1 MNNQY
6 FLVTKIDNENY
17 SIIQGPNYLP
27 ESFGETSGFNVLEDN
42 SPELLLDLSW
52 QQNPN
57 LGFWKAIFDTEP
69 DYDISQGLV
78 STNKLNIADKTCNV
92 NYTLKSLSDQE
103 LTQRKN
109 ILKSQIRMIR
119 DRYLSLTDFTQLLD
133 VPFSSQV
140 KTEFATFR
148 QQLRD
153 LPDVDDPT
161 KIIWPTIPTSVSINL
176 PPFPPVPSYKNKI
189 INFIPNITN

>member
-1 MNNQY
+1 MSTNQY
-6 FLVTKIDNENY
+6 FLVNKVDSQNY
-17 SIIQGPNYLP
+17 FIIQGPMQLP
-27 ESFGETSGFNVLEDN
+27 DTFGPTSGFNILEES
-42 SPELLLDLSW
+42 SPELLPDLTW

-57 LGFWKAIFDTEP
+57 LGFWKAIFDAEP
-69 DYDISQGLV
+69 DYNISQSLV
-78 STNKLNIADKTCNV
+78 PTNKLNITDKTCSV
-92 NYTLKSLSDQE
+92 SYTLQSLSDVE

-140 KTEFATFR
+140 KAEFAIFR

-153 LPDVDDPT
+153 LPNADDPT
-161 KIIWPTIPTSVSINL
+161 TIVWPTIPTSVNINL
-176 PPFPPVPSYKNKI
+176 PLFPPVPTYKQ
-189 INFIPNITN
+189 

>member
-1 MNNQY
+1 MSTNKY
-6 FLVTKIDNENY
+6 FLVNKVDNQNY
-17 SIIQGPNYLP
+17 FIIQGPMQLP
-27 ESFGETSGFNVLEDN
+27 DTFGPTSGFSNLEDN
-42 SPELLLDLSW
+42 APELLPDLTW

-57 LGFWKAIFDTEP
+57 LGFWKAIFDVEP
-69 DYDISQGLV
+69 DYNISQSLV
-78 STNKLNIADKTCNV
+78 PTNKLNITDKTCSV
-92 NYTLKSLSDQE
+92 SYTLQSLSDVE

-140 KTEFATFR
+140 KAEFATFR

-153 LPDVDDPT
+153 LPNADDPT
-161 KIIWPTIPTSVSINL
+161 TIVWPTIPTSVNINL
-176 PPFPPVPSYKNKI
+176 PLFPPVPTYKQ
-189 INFIPNITN
+189 

>member
-1 MNNQY
+1 MSTNQY
-6 FLVTKIDNENY
+6 FLVNKVDSQNY
-17 SIIQGPNYLP
+17 FIIQGPMQLP
-27 ESFGETSGFNVLEDN
+27 DTFGPTSGFNILEDN
-42 SPELLLDLSW
+42 APELLPDLTW

-57 LGFWKAIFDTEP
+57 LGFWKAIFDVEP
-69 DYDISQGLV
+69 DYNISQSLV
-78 STNKLNIADKTCNV
+78 PTNKLNITDKTCSV
-92 NYTLKSLSDQE
+92 SYTLQSLSDVE

-140 KTEFATFR
+140 KAEFATFR

-153 LPDVDDPT
+153 LPNADDPT
-161 KIIWPTIPTSVSINL
+161 TIVWPTIPTSVNINL
-176 PPFPPVPSYKNKI
+176 PPFPSVPTYKQ
-189 INFIPNITN
+189 